1 MSKIIGQCKLQA
13 KLNGQPIPHFFILWG
28 DRGAGKYLMS
38 KQIAN
43 NNHYNYVSVENNI
56 EGIRQL
62 IEDCTAISTPT
73 LFYIKGDELSIPA
86 QNALLKLA
94 EEPPSK
100 GYIMIGVRNIDNLL
114 ATIRSRAKLLIMDNY
129 SVHELNDIFDL
140 YDLGEV
146 PRDILCRV
154 ATTPGQILEYVDK
167 DFINIYQYALKVY
180 NNILKVST
188 GNAFKICNPIGFKE
202 NDGYPVELFLE
213 LFKQVVIDEQKH
225 NSYVDYKMIEYT
237 SSALWDLRIRGANK
251 PLIFDIWVLNIR
263 TLRGK

>member
-1 MSKIIGQCKLQA
+1 MSKIIGQTKLQA

-28 DRGAGKYLMS
+28 DRGAGKYTMS
-38 KQIAN
+38 KQIASN
-43 NNHYNYVSVENNI
+43 NRYNYVLVENNI

-73 LFYIKGDELSIPA
+73 LFYIKGDNLSIPA
-86 QNALLKLA
+86 QNALLKLS

-100 GYIMIGVRNIDNLL
+100 GYIMIGVRNVDNLL

-129 SVHELNDIFDL
+129 SVHELNDVFDL

-146 PRDILCRV
+146 PRDILCSV
-154 ATTPGQILEYVDK
+154 ATTPGQMLEYVNK
-167 DFINIYQYALKVY
+167 DFINMYQYALKVY
-180 NNILKVST
+180 NNILRVST

-202 NDGYPVELFLE
+202 DDGYPVELFLE
-213 LFKQVVIDEQKH
+213 LYKQVVIDEQKH
-225 NSYVDYKMIEYT
+225 SSYVDHKMIEYT
-237 SSALWDLRIRGANK
+237 SLALRDLRIRGANK
-251 PLIFDIWVLNIR
+251 PLLFDIWVLNIR

>member
-1 MSKIIGQCKLQA
+1 MSKIIGQTKLQA
-13 KLNGQPIPHFFILWG
+13 KLNGQPIPHFFILWV
-28 DRGAGKYLMS
+28 DRGAGKYTMS
-38 KQIAN
+38 KQISS
-43 NNHYNYVSVENNI
+43 NNHYNYVLVENNI

-73 LFYIKGDELSIPA
+73 LFYIKGDNLSIPA
-86 QNALLKLA
+86 QNALLKLS

-100 GYIMIGVRNIDNLL
+100 GYIMIGVRNVDNLL

-129 SVHELNDIFDL
+129 SVHELNDVFDL

-146 PRDILCRV
+146 PRDILCSV
-154 ATTPGQILEYVDK
+154 ATTPGQMLEYVNK
-167 DFINIYQYALKVY
+167 DFINMYQYALKVY
-180 NNILKVST
+180 NNILRVST

-202 NDGYPVELFLE
+202 DDGYPVELFLE
-213 LFKQVVIDEQKH
+213 LFKQVVIDEQQH
-225 NSYVDYKMIEYT
+225 SSYVDHKMIEYT
-237 SSALWDLRIRGANK
+237 SLALRVLRIRGANK

>member
-1 MSKIIGQCKLQA
+1 MSKIIGQTKLQA

-28 DRGAGKYLMS
+28 DRGAGKHRMS
-38 KQIAN
+38 KLIAE
-43 NNHYNYVSVENNI
+43 NNHYNYVLVENNI

-73 LFYIKGDELSIPA
+73 LFYIKGDNLTIPA
-86 QNALLKLA
+86 QNALLKLV

-100 GYIMIGVRNIDNLL
+100 GYIMIGVRNVDNLL

-129 SVHELNDIFDL
+129 SVRELNDVFDL

-146 PRDILCRV
+146 PRDILCNV
-154 ATTPGQILEYVDK
+154 ATTPGQMLEYVNK
-167 DFINIYQYALKVY
+167 DFINMYQYALKVY

-202 NDGYPVELFLE
+202 DDGYPVELFLE
-213 LFKQVVIDEQKH
+213 LFKQVVMDEQKH
-225 NSYVDYKMIEYT
+225 SSYVDHKMIEYT
-237 SSALWDLRIRGANK
+237 SLALRDLRIRGANK
-251 PLIFDIWVLNIR
+251 PLIFDIFILNIR
-263 TLRGK
+263 SLR

>member
-1 MSKIIGQCKLQA
+1 MSKIIGQSKLQA

-28 DRGAGKYLMS
+28 DRGAGKYRMS
-38 KQIAN
+38 KLIAD
-43 NNHYNYVSVENNI
+43 NNHYNYVLVENNI

-100 GYIMIGVRNIDNLL
+100 GYIMIGVRNVDNLL

-129 SVHELNDIFDL
+129 SARDLNDIFDL

-146 PRDILCRV
+146 PRDILCKV
-154 ATTPGQILEYVDK
+154 ATTPGQMLEYVDK
-167 DFINIYQYALKVY
+167 DFINMYQYALKVY

-213 LFKQVVIDEQKH
+213 LFKQVVIDQQTH
-225 NSYVDYKMIEYT
+225 SSYVDHKMIEYT
-237 SSALWDLRIRGANK
+237 SLALRDLHIRGANK
-251 PLIFDIWVLNIR
+251 QLIFDIFILNIR